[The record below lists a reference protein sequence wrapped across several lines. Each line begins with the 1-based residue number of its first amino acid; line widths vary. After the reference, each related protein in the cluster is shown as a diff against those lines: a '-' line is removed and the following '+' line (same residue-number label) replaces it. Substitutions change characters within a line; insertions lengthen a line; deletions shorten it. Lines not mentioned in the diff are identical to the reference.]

1 MTRAATNRHS
11 LARAV
16 GLMAAL
22 VLGGCSWLPA
32 PQMPAGPASA
42 APSLEAVGLG
52 PCGLLTDEEVT
63 GLLGEQGSEGRVGAT
78 AGVQNCQWSG
88 ATGRWVQ
95 VVSIPAQNWARS
107 LPDLVRAAK
116 SSGVLSDEENLE
128 RLEEAAGLVEAGKE
142 IGPAEACSLFSTMIE
157 EFQGMPA
164 GSDQIVTLLPTG
176 EDPMA
181 VTSQVCR
188 EGRYTSVMVADRAGF
203 EDTAPLEER
212 LEELAGVVSVRAQE
226 DR

>member
-1 MTRAATNRHS
+1 VA
-11 LARAV
+11 
-16 GLMAAL
+16 
-22 VLGGCSWLPA
+22 
-32 PQMPAGPASA
+32 
-42 APSLEAVGLG
+42 
-52 PCGLLTDEEVT
+52 GLLDER
-63 GLLGEQGSEGRVGAT
+63 GSQGRVGAT
-78 AGVQNCQWSG
+78 AGVQHCQWSG
-88 ATGRWVQ
+88 AEARFVQ
-95 VVSIPAQNWARS
+95 VVSIPAQDWARS
-107 LPDLVRAAK
+107 LPDIVRAAK
-116 SSGVLSDEENLE
+116 SSGVLSDEENLK
-128 RLEEAAGLVEAGKE
+128 RLEEAAGLVEAGRE

-212 LEELAGVVSVRAQE
+212 LAELAGVVSVRAQE